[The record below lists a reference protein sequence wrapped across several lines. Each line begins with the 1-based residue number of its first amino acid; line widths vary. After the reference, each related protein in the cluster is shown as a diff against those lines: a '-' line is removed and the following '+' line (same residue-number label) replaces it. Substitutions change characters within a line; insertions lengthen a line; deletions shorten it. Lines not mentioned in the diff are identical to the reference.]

1 MPRGLRLDAPGVLH
15 HRNVER
21 CLDSSVQLL
30 DFGSVAGTHE
40 PLQSIARHGEHVI
53 EVRHARNRQPLSSAE
68 SHFRRELAHRSG
80 YKGYHDAAD
89 GVEYSVAGQDH
100 NGSSTGKCGQFS
112 SPHFSPFHAWP
123 AFHSLRFGN
132 SPTSAVCVSATSSAS
147 RSVMAAEMR
156 YCRMASSASARTSR
170 PCFSARLRNSFST
183 PPGKSMLMRV
193 VYPPESSTST
203 STVGRQTP
211 NQRVS
216 RTKAMEATSL
226 NSSVHCGHS
235 ALSNWDA
242 LRSAHLDAHAMRK
255 RAS

>member
-1 MPRGLRLDAPGVLH
+1 MTAALFGDITENRHRGRCSGEHGAMPRGLRLDAPGVLH

-53 EVRHARNRQPLSSAE
+53 EDRHARNRQPLSSAE

-123 AFHSLRFGN
+123 AFH
-132 SPTSAVCVSATSSAS
+132 
-147 RSVMAAEMR
+147 
-156 YCRMASSASARTSR
+156 
-170 PCFSARLRNSFST
+170 
-183 PPGKSMLMRV
+183 
-193 VYPPESSTST
+193 
-203 STVGRQTP
+203 
-211 NQRVS
+211 
-216 RTKAMEATSL
+216 
-226 NSSVHCGHS
+226 
-235 ALSNWDA
+235 NWDA